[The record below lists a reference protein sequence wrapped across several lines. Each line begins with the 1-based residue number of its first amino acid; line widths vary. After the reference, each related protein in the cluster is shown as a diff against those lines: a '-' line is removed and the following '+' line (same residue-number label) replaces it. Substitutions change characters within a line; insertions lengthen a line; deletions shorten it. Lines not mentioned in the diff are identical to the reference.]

1 MGIFSIFPSTLP
13 KSSHIP
19 NFPRASNS
27 TDLLAPR
34 HSALDSSS
42 QSPPF
47 ASIDRYLGDVIYR
60 RWGKSNSLAKTIY
73 IYIWYMCICQY
84 GRCKLMLNYYC
95 LLLCIFLYSC
105 LLTLLFTTIV
115 YYYCLLLLFIYNC
128 EYIGDN
134 WWCLLMPTVNPQP
147 KDWNL
152 IRLVTKAGFSSKLF
166 SYWLQ
171 DFHFRS
177 SVFCTVSQQYGSQ
190 THPCLGY
197 TSTWRLEW
205 GGW

>member
-1 MGIFSIFPSTLP
+1 LTHHRNHL
-13 KSSHIP
+13 
-19 NFPRASNS
+19 
-27 TDLLAPR
+27 
-34 HSALDSSS
+34 HS
-42 QSPPF
+42 Q
-47 ASIDRYLGDVIYR
+47 ASIDILGMWFIDDGEKVIHLL
-60 RWGKSNSLAKTIY
+60 KQY